1 MKQTT
6 KVAIT
11 GLLSAAASVLTAL
24 AAEFGNSA
32 EEATTTTAEPASK
45 RGRKAAAAAPAQ
57 EPAPAE
63 TAQPDPAEPEVTGK
77 TYEELRALIKPLVE
91 GGQGAEVKQVI
102 QKYAASLKEIQPKD
116 HAAFEKDI
124 AALSY

>member
-24 AAEFGNSA
+24 AAEFGNGA
-32 EEATTTTAEPASK
+32 EEATTTTAEPTK
-45 RGRKAAAAAPAQ
+45 RGRKSAAAAPAQ

-63 TAQPDPAEPEVTGK
+63 TAQPESPAEPEVVGK

>member
-24 AAEFGNSA
+24 AAEFGNGA
-32 EEATTTTAEPASK
+32 EEATTTTAEPAK
-45 RGRKAAAAAPAQ
+45 RGRKPAAAAPIQ

-63 TAQPDPAEPEVTGK
+63 TVQPDPAEPEVTGK